1 MVPGWFHAL
10 ASVSLVIALLSA
22 VWIALDLTRHQQKMW
37 IMNLVWPLAATFGS
51 LLVLV
56 FYWRWGR
63 TAAQEEEPSFPVS
76 SAKAALHCGAGC
88 TLGDIVAE
96 WLCFGAPAIAVVFG
110 WQTLFHEKVFAVWIV
125 DFLFAFAIGIGFQ
138 FFTIRPMRDLSV
150 SEGLREAIKADAA
163 SLAAWQIGMYG
174 MMAAGNFWLFRRVFQ
189 ATLEVNSV
197 EFWFLMQIAMLAG
210 FCTAYPVN
218 WLLIRKGI
226 KEKM

>member
-1 MVPGWFHAL
+1 M
-10 ASVSLVIALLSA
+10 
-22 VWIALDLTRHQQKMW
+22 
-37 IMNLVWPLAATFGS
+37 
-51 LLVLV
+51 
-56 FYWRWGR
+56 
-63 TAAQEEEPSFPVS
+63 S

-96 WLCFGAPAIAVVFG
+96 WLCFGVPAIAVAFG

-150 SEGLREAIKADAA
+150 SEGLREAVKADAA

-174 MMAAGNFWLFRRVFQ
+174 LMAAGNFWLFRRVFQ